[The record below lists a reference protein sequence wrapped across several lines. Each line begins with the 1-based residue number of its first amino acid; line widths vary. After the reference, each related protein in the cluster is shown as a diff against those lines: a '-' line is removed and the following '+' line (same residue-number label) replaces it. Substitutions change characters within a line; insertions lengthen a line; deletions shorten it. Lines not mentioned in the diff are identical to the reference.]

1 LGFRREGEE
10 EEGVD
15 ALGCGVQKR
24 SRRKKWCQCFRVWGS
39 EEKKKKKMMLM
50 L

>member
-10 EEGVD
+10 EDGVD

-24 SRRKKWCQCFRVWGS
+24 SRRKKWCRCFRVWVS
-39 EEKKKKKMMLM
+39 EGKCNNEMHI
-50 L
+50 